1 MKKVIGL
8 LVLLLACLL
17 VSMPVV
23 AESICLSNDLALE
36 IDLWETKTI
45 VIVQEEVAIQAV
57 TAPDCEMLAVPAA
70 ESSIGQIMV
79 ELAADG
85 GFEPDSSLYIER
97 QVTNYIRSP
106 TGDGPAA

>member
-23 AESICLSNDLALE
+23 AESICPSNDLALE

-45 VIVQEEVAIQAV
+45 VQEEVAIQAV
-57 TAPDCEMLAVPAA
+57 PAPDCEMLAVPAA

-106 TGDGPAA
+106 TSDGPAV